1 MKNFTIKVT
10 EHREGLVVVE
20 GKDENDALERLGR
33 IIDSD
38 AFWSDFENFGEY
50 SLATEVESDDSCD
63 DPIAE
68 WNDESYRDLFGNQS
82 QQKGIGLSCA
92 LFILFSWLILHPYP
106 YTTILYVNKRGERR
120 PVSLRGRNFKC
131 PTRTIFPGT

>member
-1 MKNFTIKVT
+1 MKNFAIKVT

-50 SLATEVESDDSCD
+50 SLATEVEFDDAWD
-63 DPIAE
+63 DPVAE
-68 WNDESYRDLFGNQS
+68 WSDESYRDLFGN
-82 QQKGIGLSCA
+82 
-92 LFILFSWLILHPYP
+92 
-106 YTTILYVNKRGERR
+106 
-120 PVSLRGRNFKC
+120 
-131 PTRTIFPGT
+131 